1 MKKVI
6 FGILSLLLVASS
18 LTAQDGKRAYKDAS
32 KALNSFNLGGQT
44 ETADLKEAMAKI
56 EIAIEDEEMSQ
67 DAKVWNTRGEI
78 YNAVVSNYMT
88 MRMIGGEEKEVEI
101 LDKAAALKAYESFS
115 KALEMADKRWH
126 ENDAIK
132 GLTETANNLMNMGVE
147 EYESGNYAKA
157 YLDFNAVLDIRE
169 TLKEKGESS
178 VLEKEEDYLNQLYI
192 TGLAALNANMMDEAK
207 PFFEQL
213 YEIEYDKPAV
223 YDALYKIKAQDDQE
237 AALAILETGREKYP
251 DDVSLLFTEI
261 NHYLSVGKMDV
272 LVDKLKTAIEKE
284 PNNVSLYSTM
294 GNVYD
299 NLYQK
304 ALESGDEEKQEE
316 YFNEALKYYSQALE
330 KKPDFF
336 DAMYSIGALYYN
348 KAAGFTQQM
357 NAMAEDYS
365 KEGMKKYEAAKEK
378 MFAQFDEALPYFK
391 KAEQLNPNDRNTL
404 IALKEIYAR
413 KDQLEMSNVFK
424 ERLDTIESGGEVSE
438 SYFATEGK

>member
-1 MKKVI
+1 MKKVL
-6 FGILSLLLVASS
+6 FGILSLLLVAGT
-18 LTAQDGKRAYKDAS
+18 LTAQDGKRAYKDAK

-56 EIAIEDEEMSQ
+56 EVTVEDEEFSQ
-67 DAKVWNTRGEI
+67 EAKVWNTRGEI

-88 MRMIGGEEKEVEI
+88 MRMLGNEAEI
-101 LDKAAALKAYESFS
+101 LDKAAALKAYESFT
-115 KALEMADKRWH
+115 KGLEVAEKNWEEKDAL
-126 ENDAIK
+126 K
-132 GLTETANNLMNMGVE
+132 GLTETANNLLNMGVE
-147 EYESGNYAKA
+147 EYEAGNYAKA

-169 TLKEKGESS
+169 TLTEKGESG
-178 VLEKEEDYLNQLYI
+178 VLDNEEDYLNQLYI
-192 TGLAALNANMMDEAK
+192 TGLAALNANMIDEAK
-207 PFFEQL
+207 PHFTHL
-213 YEIEYDKPAV
+213 YEIDYDKPAV
-223 YDALYKIKAQDDQE
+223 YDALYKIKAQEDPE
-237 AALAILETGREKYP
+237 AALAILESGREKYP

-261 NHYLSVGKMDV
+261 NHYLSQGKMDV

-284 PNNVSLYSTM
+284 PNNITLYSTL

-304 ALESGDEEKQEE
+304 ALEDGNVEKQDE
-316 YFNEALKYYSQALE
+316 YFDEALKYYNQALE

-336 DAMYSIGALYYN
+336 DAIYSIGALYYN
-348 KAAGFTQQM
+348 KAAGYTQEM
-357 NAMAEDYS
+357 NALSEDYS

-391 KAEQLNPNDRNTL
+391 RAEKLQPSDRNTL

-413 KDQLEMSNVFK
+413 KDDLEMSNVFK
-424 ERLDTIESGGEVSE
+424 ERLDTLESGGEVNE